1 MRTMNVPPTKGYT
14 MFNKMM
20 LYSTVTSS
28 IALALSATLF
38 FIPSQKTNAQEIPYP
53 INSPQIQAQKTDDP
67 TVNPTT
73 SSSIEDD
80 ATPRIQV
87 AILLDTSSSMSGLI
101 SQTRTELWSVINALS
116 DAKKANVQPI
126 FEVALYE
133 YGQSETP
140 MFSRQIRKISS
151 FTSDF
156 DQISESLFALETNGG
171 EEYSGAVINEAT
183 NELLWSNTSDDLKVI
198 FIAGNEPFDQGPI
211 PFQEAISKAR
221 NDGIIINT
229 IHCGDRN
236 KGIRGKWQDGAILGA
251 GEFFSIDQNQ
261 EVTYIE
267 TPFDKQIAQYNLDLN
282 ETYLPYG
289 SNGKAGS
296 QRQKAED
303 KNAHQNRK
311 SYISRSLSKS
321 SSYYSNA
328 TWDLID
334 ASESTSFD
342 LSTIPEE
349 ALPAILQNKSKAE
362 QEAIITSYKEKR
374 ASIKTEMNILKKKRL
389 NFLSKS
395 QDDTIQN
402 TLGASIIKA
411 LKKQAA
417 QRSFIL

>member
-1 MRTMNVPPTKGYT
+1 
-14 MFNKMM
+14 
-20 LYSTVTSS
+20 
-28 IALALSATLF
+28 
-38 FIPSQKTNAQEIPYP
+38 
-53 INSPQIQAQKTDDP
+53 
-67 TVNPTT
+67 
-73 SSSIEDD
+73 
-80 ATPRIQV
+80 
-87 AILLDTSSSMSGLI
+87 
-101 SQTRTELWSVINALS
+101 
-116 DAKKANVQPI
+116 
-126 FEVALYE
+126 VALYE